1 MENKFTDSQNYWNTL
16 NLDMEIFKIFSIEA
30 ARSLPN
36 LPDKHPCKNIHGHSF
51 KIIISVKGDIDKKT
65 GFVMDFNDID
75 IAFEPILKMIDHSYL
90 NNLKGLENPSSENLS
105 RWIWKKLIKT
115 LPSLSKI
122 EIRETE
128 STGCVYKGL

>member
-1 MENKFTDSQNYWNTL
+1 
-16 NLDMEIFKIFSIEA
+16 MEIFRIFLIEA

-36 LPDKHPCKNIHGHSF
+36 LQDKHPCKNIHGHSF
-51 KIIISVKGDIDKKT
+51 KIIITIEGDIDKKT

-75 IAFEPILKMIDHSYL
+75 IAFKPIFKMIDHRYL

-105 RWIWKKLIKT
+105 RWIWKKLINS
-115 LPSLSKI
+115 LPLLSKI

-128 STGCVYKGL
+128 STGCVYRGL